1 MFCTIR
7 YTALWSD
14 EMTRGRPQKR
24 GHGRAVPRFSI
35 FRDGQPLDPEH
46 FGLQSVRSMQKGLKS
61 VAARDQDR
69 IAKKR
74 SAIRG
79 DDHHG

>member
-14 EMTRGRPQKR
+14 EMTRG
-24 GHGRAVPRFSI
+24 RFSI

-46 FGLQSVRSMQKGLKS
+46 FGLQSVRSMQKNLKS
-61 VAARDQDR
+61 VAVMAIMDDPGEGPHVYEAPRDLVRCDM
-69 IAKKR
+69 A
-74 SAIRG
+74 
-79 DDHHG
+79 